1 MASTVYR
8 AYKAP
13 TNYSEA
19 DGAYLGLDG
28 AVHAAASPGAA
39 FLSDLSEWDIARTQ
53 ASWLALTAPEVS
65 ADLATTL
72 VAMATQVG
80 VGVQVEGDRSAAGA
94 PLSSLRSTTGLA
106 LSRAGPSPLLKQVA

>member
-28 AVHAAASPGAA
+28 AVHAASSPGTA

-53 ASWLALTAPEVS
+53 ASWLALTAPEIS
-65 ADLATTL
+65 ADLAATL
-72 VAMATQVG
+72 VSMATQVG
-80 VGVQVEGDRSAAGA
+80 VGVEVEGDGGNVTVTSLEFF
-94 PLSSLRSTTGLA
+94 LSLGSTTSLA
-106 LSRAGPSPLLKQVA
+106 HSRAGPSPL